1 MEECY
6 CGRSFTARKLGCRRQ
21 HNALA
26 HDELSERIISATPVS
41 VRGWAP
47 LCCTKPR
54 RRSGREA
61 EKGRETQRGNREREE
76 SVITPG
82 GFFQSTDVGTL
93 FWAGPGAESVCQQ
106 HALSPLCSRHLCQ
119 EWGPAYEVRW
129 VGPSFKSGLAFV
141 EQPGLLLC
149 LDRMLWWDALFPAEA
164 FSGFSH
170 AVTVWLKMMVVLLW
184 CPCMF
189 FLSWNPSDHIFTF
202 HEFSY
207 ICLFVSLFLDKND
220 YIEKWC
226 FIWHSIG
233 REKSIPDTV
242 LCFLILFLFTWKFHN
257 PLFICIKYK

>member
-1 MEECY
+1 MQEWH
-6 CGRSFTARKLGCRRQ
+6 CGRSFAARKPGCRRQ

-61 EKGRETQRGNREREE
+61 EKGRGTQRGNREREE

-141 EQPGLLLC
+141 EQPALLLC

-170 AVTVWLKMMVVLLW
+170 ALTEDGRVTVVPLYVV
-184 CPCMF
+184 
-189 FLSWNPSDHIFTF
+189 FLRPHRQ
-202 HEFSY
+202 Y
-207 ICLFVSLFLDKND
+207 I
-220 YIEKWC
+220 YIWW
-226 FIWHSIG
+226 I
-233 REKSIPDTV
+233 
-242 LCFLILFLFTWKFHN
+242 
-257 PLFICIKYK
+257 